1 MRAEE
6 ESLFKLHTKKVTACY
21 MAVAFVLALG
31 AGQSFAAASVTLDE
45 AVSLALQN
53 NPSLQASS
61 RAIGISEG
69 ERRQAGLI
77 PNPELSWEMEDT
89 RSSTRTTTVQIS
101 QPIELGGKRAARIE
115 LAERG
120 MSSTA
125 IEQEQV
131 RNELRAGVIQA
142 FHGAL
147 QARMQLELAE
157 KSQLLSERGVAVVE
171 SLVKAGK
178 ASQLEVSRAR
188 LLDEEVRLET
198 RRARNQYSNALAQLQ
213 LVMGTSPGNGELTL
227 TGEVSE
233 MPGIPLESELLR
245 RLEGVAQMRL
255 AKVEIERQDAGIV
268 VEKSLRVPDLTVSLG
283 SQYSS
288 EDRERINLVGLSMPI
303 PLFDRNQGNL
313 LAANRRADQARDLRN
328 ATELRL
334 RGEVQQ
340 ALLQW
345 GAASDAIAGFEG
357 KLLDSADAALE
368 STTRGFQMGKFAF
381 IDVLDAQRTLIDVRT
396 RYLQSLSE
404 ALDAWVRLERIYG
417 DLAVSGAY

>member
-1 MRAEE
+1 M
-6 ESLFKLHTKKVTACY
+6 FKLHTKKVTACY